1 METLKIEIVSDVV
14 CPWCVI
20 GFINLKK
27 AMEELKEELTFKIT
41 WKPYELHPEI
51 PKEGYDK
58 QLYMKQNLAILIID
72 HRMMRLL
79 KSEKI

>member
-58 QLYMKQNLAILIID
+58 QLYMKQKFGNSNNRSPYDLSLIHI
-72 HRMMRLL
+72 
-79 KSEKI
+79 